1 MKITS
6 LGQDPH
12 PVSAPLEFYSG
23 PPSLQAAPCVQFNVT
38 YLIACGGEQPTGGR
52 VCISSL
58 WSKGWRA
65 LLHESLRMLTTPM
78 QFAESE

>member
-6 LGQDPH
+6 LGQDAH
-12 PVSAPLEFYSG
+12 PVSAALEFYSG
-23 PPSLQAAPCVQFNVT
+23 PPLQTAPRVQFNIT
-38 YLIACGGEQPTGGR
+38 YLIASGGEQPTGGR
-52 VCISSL
+52 VCISSR
-58 WSKGWRA
+58 WSKGWKA